1 MPLKING
8 DINSLT
14 KASKQIYSAKFF
26 SKDITGSGK
35 AAGLLNQSMFPV
47 NLSAN
52 TPINSI
58 APKWDISSEF
68 YTYLAQFFNVK
79 TKPAQFVYSDK
90 CGGTVGTSAG
100 ESGSGIQ

>member
-58 APKWDISSEF
+58 APKWDISSDTNK
-68 YTYLAQFFNVK
+68 YSKTTTYPLL
-79 TKPAQFVYSDK
+79 SL
-90 CGGTVGTSAG
+90 
-100 ESGSGIQ
+100 IHI